1 MKFKRITFSWTS
13 IMIGVHIGKN
23 PVSGQ
28 GFMHIGLLPFIGL
41 DFEMGERVEIP
52 REVLVVNDGS
62 PYADRIPASIP
73 PGRYTLVPEKTTPS
87 PGQRR
92 GGP

>member
-1 MKFKRITFSWTS
+1 MV
-13 IMIGVHIGKN
+13 GVHIGKN

-28 GFMHIGLLPFIGL
+28 RFMHIGLLPFIGL
-41 DFEMGERVEIP
+41 DFELGEHVEIP
-52 REVLVVNDGS
+52 REVLVVDGGS
-62 PYADRIPASIP
+62 PYSPRLPAAIP

-87 PGQRR
+87 PGQAR